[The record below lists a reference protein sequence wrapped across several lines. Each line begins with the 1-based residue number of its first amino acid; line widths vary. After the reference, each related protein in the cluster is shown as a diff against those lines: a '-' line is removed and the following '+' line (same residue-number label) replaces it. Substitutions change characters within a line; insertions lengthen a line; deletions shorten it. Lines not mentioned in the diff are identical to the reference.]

1 MQNTKTTIGD
11 VLAPTYRTPLKTK
24 RERIIKAR
32 GFILINKR
40 KTCRNKIDCIRD
52 KCKKHLAVAH
62 DMLQKT
68 VPIRQPI
75 SRSVQFNN
83 FSFIKVCDLEPQTMQ
98 VA

>member
-40 KTCRNKIDCIRD
+40 KTSGIDDLLR
-52 KCKKHLAVAH
+52 
-62 DMLQKT
+62 T
-68 VPIRQPI
+68 VE
-75 SRSVQFNN
+75 
-83 FSFIKVCDLEPQTMQ
+83 KVLGLS
-98 VA
+98 